1 MIKTISMKH
10 EVRKVENSSSDFIYG
25 HILKWR
31 LMEWS
36 GVGSQSEK
44 PSVMMGRRDVG
55 GRKESDV
62 RVVHREYIKS
72 QSQSQMSR
80 ATSSRWLKG

>member
-1 MIKTISMKH
+1 MFIEVSVATMIKTISMKH

-36 GVGSQSEK
+36 GVGSQSQK

-55 GRKESDV
+55 ES
-62 RVVHREYIKS
+62 RILE
-72 QSQSQMSR
+72 
-80 ATSSRWLKG
+80 SSIENI